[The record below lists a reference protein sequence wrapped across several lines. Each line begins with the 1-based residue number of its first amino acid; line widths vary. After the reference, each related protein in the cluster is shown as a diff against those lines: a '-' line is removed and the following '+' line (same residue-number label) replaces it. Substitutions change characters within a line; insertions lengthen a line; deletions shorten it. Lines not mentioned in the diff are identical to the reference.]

1 MPESVTGGCLCR
13 AIRYRIHGKP
23 LARSLCHC
31 PSCRFAAG
39 ASPVAWLVVPSQ
51 TFSYSAGQPTRHESS
66 PGIERTFCSS
76 CGSALTYR
84 VIGESE
90 TIDITAATLDDQ
102 SSFKPDREI
111 WVRYRPDWLPALVGV
126 AQYRSDSGG
135 SDADDT

>member
-1 MPESVTGGCLCR
+1 
-13 AIRYRIHGKP
+13 
-23 LARSLCHC
+23 
-31 PSCRFAAG
+31 
-39 ASPVAWLVVPSQ
+39 VPSQ
-51 TFSYSAGQPTRHESS
+51 NFSYSAGQPTRYESS

-111 WVRYRPDWLPALVGV
+111 WVTYRPDWLPALAGV